1 MGYKEALKMIRK
13 EFFKALEVLANERGI
28 EKEKI
33 LDIFAR
39 GLLNAYKKEHQTSD
53 NARIEFNEEKNEILL
68 VAEYNIVE
76 IVENP
81 AEISLED
88 ARKHRKSAKLGDV
101 LKIKEKP
108 NEFGRIA
115 VSSVK
120 QILTQG
126 LKQLE
131 RERNYDIFKE
141 KENEMINT
149 RVVQFNKDFVTL
161 DLGQNMETSLPR
173 KELLKSDDV
182 FEGARLRVYVTKVDM
197 TTKGPKVFVSRT
209 DKNLVKRLV
218 EQVCPEIQD
227 GTVEIMGLARDPGD
241 RCKIAVFSHDENVDP
256 VGSVV
261 GYKGS
266 RIREVLD
273 ALQGEKID
281 VYEWSK
287 DPIDLILNALEPAK
301 VIAVNPNKKK
311 NFAHVI
317 VNDKDLTSA
326 IGKGGQNAKLAAQSS
341 GWKIEIKSISQA
353 KEEGI
358 RYRRIDI
365 EDTETLD
372 EYEDER

>member
-1 MGYKEALKMIRK
+1 MIRK

-53 NARIEFNEEKNEILL
+53 NARIEFNEDKNEILL
-68 VAEYNIVE
+68 VAEYLIVE
-76 IVENP
+76 VVENP
-81 AEISLED
+81 GEISLED
-88 ARKHRKSAKLGDV
+88 AKQHRKTAKLGDV

-131 RERNYDIFKE
+131 RERNYDIFKQ

-149 RVVQFNKDFVTL
+149 KVLQFNKDFVTL

-173 KELLKSDDV
+173 KELLKSDDIY
-182 FEGARLRVYVTKVDM
+182 EGARLRVYITKVDM
-197 TTKGPKVFVSRT
+197 TTKGPKVYVSRT

-241 RCKIAVFSHDENVDP
+241 RCKIAVYSHDENVDP

-266 RIREVLD
+266 RIKEVLE

-358 RYRRIDI
+358 RYRRIDTDV
-365 EDTETLD
+365 EQDYD
-372 EYEDER
+372 EYEDEE

>member
-1 MGYKEALKMIRK
+1 MIRK
-13 EFFKALEVLANERGI
+13 EFFKALDMLAQERGI

-53 NARIEFNEEKNEILL
+53 NARIEFNEEKNEIIL
-68 VAEYNIVE
+68 VAEYTVVDEVE
-76 IVENP
+76 IP
-81 AEISLED
+81 TEISLEE
-88 ARKHRKSAKLGDV
+88 ARKHRKTIKIGDT

-131 RERNYDIFKE
+131 RERNFEIFKA

-149 RVVQFNKDFVTL
+149 KVVSFNRDFVTL

-173 KELLKSDDV
+173 KELLKSDEV
-182 FEGARLRVYVTKVDM
+182 FEGARLRVYITKVDM
-197 TTKGPKVFVSRT
+197 TTKGPKVYVSRT

-218 EQVCPEIQD
+218 EQICPEIQD

-241 RCKIAVFSHDENVDP
+241 RCKIAVYSHDENVDP

-261 GYKGS
+261 GYKGA

-311 NFAHVI
+311 KFAHVI

-358 RYRRIDI
+358 RYRR
-365 EDTETLD
+365 LD
-372 EYEDER
+372 VESDEE

>member
-1 MGYKEALKMIRK
+1 MIRK
-13 EFFKALEVLANERGI
+13 DFFKALDMLAIERGI

-68 VAEYNIVE
+68 VAEYTVVDE
-76 IVENP
+76 VQNP
-81 AEISLED
+81 GEISLEE
-88 ARKHRKSAKLGDV
+88 ARKTRKTIKIGDT

-131 RERNYDIFKE
+131 RERQYEIFKE
-141 KENEMINT
+141 KENEMMNT
-149 RVVQFNKDFVTL
+149 KVVSYNRDFVTL
-161 DLGQNMETSLPR
+161 DLGQGMETSLPR

-182 FEGARLRVYVTKVDM
+182 YEGARLRVYITKVDM

-218 EQVCPEIQD
+218 EQICPEVQD

-241 RCKIAVFSHDENVDP
+241 RAKIAVYSHDENVDP

-261 GYKGS
+261 GYKGA
-266 RIREVLD
+266 RIKEVLE

-281 VYEWSK
+281 VYEWSP
-287 DPIDLILNALEPAK
+287 DPIELILNALEPAK

-311 NFAHVI
+311 KFAHVI

-326 IGKGGQNAKLAAQSS
+326 IGSGGQNAKLAAQSS

-353 KEEGI
+353 KEDGI
-358 RYRRIDI
+358 RYRRIDT
-365 EDTETLD
+365 DD
-372 EYEDER
+372 EA

>member
-1 MGYKEALKMIRK
+1 MGEALKMIRK

-76 IVENP
+76 NP

-131 RERNYDIFKE
+131 RERN
-141 KENEMINT
+141 
-149 RVVQFNKDFVTL
+149 
-161 DLGQNMETSLPR
+161 
-173 KELLKSDDV
+173 
-182 FEGARLRVYVTKVDM
+182 
-197 TTKGPKVFVSRT
+197 
-209 DKNLVKRLV
+209 
-218 EQVCPEIQD
+218 
-227 GTVEIMGLARDPGD
+227 
-241 RCKIAVFSHDENVDP
+241 
-256 VGSVV
+256 
-261 GYKGS
+261 
-266 RIREVLD
+266 
-273 ALQGEKID
+273 
-281 VYEWSK
+281 
-287 DPIDLILNALEPAK
+287 
-301 VIAVNPNKKK
+301 
-311 NFAHVI
+311 
-317 VNDKDLTSA
+317 
-326 IGKGGQNAKLAAQSS
+326 
-341 GWKIEIKSISQA
+341 
-353 KEEGI
+353 
-358 RYRRIDI
+358 
-365 EDTETLD
+365 
-372 EYEDER
+372 